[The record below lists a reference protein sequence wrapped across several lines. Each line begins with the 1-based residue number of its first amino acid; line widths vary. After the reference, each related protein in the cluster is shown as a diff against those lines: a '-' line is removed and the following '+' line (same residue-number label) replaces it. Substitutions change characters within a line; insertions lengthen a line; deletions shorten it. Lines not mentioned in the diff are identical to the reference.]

1 MVCAMSSIPV
11 KEADMQADTL
21 CEIDNLRIAFEG
33 HDGTLTEAVRGISLT
48 LARGERLGIVGESGS
63 GKSLT
68 GRALLGLLPAS
79 AHWSADGMRLD
90 NHDLLAMR
98 PKERR
103 RLCGTQMSMILQDP
117 KYSLNPV
124 MTVAQQ
130 MREAF
135 GRQSSKLNAKAMRER
150 IVAALEAV
158 HIRDPKRV
166 ADAYPHELS
175 GGMGQRV
182 MIAMMVSSGPQL
194 LIADEPTSALDV
206 LVSMQVLSV
215 LDEMIA
221 KHNTGLIFISHDLPL
236 VMSFCDRVLV
246 MVGGRVVETCAARD
260 LAHAQHPY
268 TRGLLAASPPLRNP
282 PDELP
287 VLQRDPAWFAEVAP

>member
-1 MVCAMSSIPV
+1 
-11 KEADMQADTL
+11 MQADTL
-21 CEIDNLRIAFEG
+21 CEIDNLRIAFEA

-48 LARGERLGIVGESGS
+48 VARGERLGIVGESGS

-68 GRALLGLLPAS
+68 GRALLGLLPSS
-79 AHWSADGMRLD
+79 ARWSADAMRID
-90 NHDLLAMR
+90 NHNLLAMR

-135 GRQSSKLNAKAMRER
+135 SRHSPKQNAKAMRER
-150 IVAALEAV
+150 IVAALDAV
-158 HIRDPKRV
+158 HIRDPQRV

-182 MIAMMVSSGPQL
+182 MIAMMVSSGPSL

-260 LAHAQHPY
+260 LAHARHPY

-287 VLQRDPAWFAEVAP
+287 VLQRDPAWFGEVAP